1 MEAKVSEILEN
12 ILGMLGLEGSF
23 EVNEGPDEV
32 KVAIEASDPGRL
44 IGFGG
49 ETLDALQ
56 LIVNLI
62 VGRKASEKEPYKR
75 VIIDVAGWRQNK
87 EADLERRARN
97 WVVEVLENK
106 EPLELEPMPS
116 WQRRIIHLIVSETEG
131 AKSESVGEGKERHLI
146 ISLAKEKQTT
156 KKRSKK
162 NKKETSV
169 TLDKTGVEQS

>member
-23 EVNEGPDEV
+23 EVSEGPAEV
-32 KVAIEASDPGRL
+32 KVTIEASDPGRL

-56 LIVNLI
+56 LIVNQI
-62 VGRKASEKEPYKR
+62 VGKQATDNEPYKR

-97 WVVEVLENK
+97 WVTEVLENK

-116 WQRRIIHLIVSETEG
+116 WQRRIIHMVASETEG
-131 AKSESVGEGKERHLI
+131 VESESLGEGRDRHLI
-146 ISLAKEKQTT
+146 IRIAE
-156 KKRSKK
+156 
-162 NKKETSV
+162 NKKPEKVKKESIK
-169 TLDKTGVEQS
+169 KTTPKESSEE